1 MPGMNDTPPWKSA
14 VRICCLLLC
23 SFIIGGCSSRQYI
36 NLKIHTEPEGSH
48 LVYKIA
54 KEKAEKESPWVYLGV
69 TPFTGVSLIEED
81 DLETSDKISFKVM
94 RHGYLDQVKEWNG
107 KQFIEEYEEGGVI
120 FWTPR
125 LIKSNQ

>member
-1 MPGMNDTPPWKSA
+1 MKYDSLWKLPLCF
-14 VRICCLLLC
+14 CCLLSLIAL
-23 SFIIGGCSSRQYI
+23 SGCSSRQ
-36 NLKIHTEPEGSH
+36 NLNLNIHTEPEGSH

-54 KEKAEKESPWVYLGV
+54 KEDAVKEAVWIYLGV

-81 DLETSDKISFKVM
+81 DLKSEDRISFKVM
-94 RHGYLDQVKEWNG
+94 RNGYLDQIKEWNG
-107 KQFIEEYEEGGVI
+107 KQFIDEFEESGVI